1 MFTIKGKYNTAVI
14 FANSI
19 DDATT
24 GQILELCNQSWVKES
39 KIAIM
44 PDCHAGKGCTIGTT
58 MTIIDKVCPNL
69 VGVDIGCGMLTVQLP
84 KELGEISLEK
94 LDQFINAEI
103 PSGFNINE
111 KRLYDPNKEDLH
123 LESLKCYSAL
133 KNKEQLERSIGT
145 LGGGNHFIEIDKDED
160 ENLYLVIHTGSRNL
174 GKQVAEFYQEMA
186 YEDCNHSKEEMKRKR
201 EALISSLINLGRG
214 KEIEAELKRFNADN
228 QEELKIQK
236 DLCYLEGQHLQDYLH
251 DMTITQHFAKCNRK
265 MIAKRILNY
274 LFEENGQ
281 SLKDLEQFL
290 TFESFETVHNYI
302 DPEDHILR
310 KGSISAKEEELVL
323 IPINMR
329 DGAILGIGKGN
340 PETNFSGPHGAGRLM
355 SRSAAKEQVSLEE
368 FENSMKGIYST
379 SVGTSTLDESP
390 MAYKS
395 LDEILENIQES
406 IKIVKIIKPIYNFK
420 AH

>member
-1 MFTIKGKYNTAVI
+1 MYTIKGKYNTASI
-14 FANSI
+14 FANNI

-24 GQILELCNQSWVKES
+24 GQILELCNQSWVKGS

-84 KELGEISLEK
+84 KELREISLEK
-94 LDQFINAEI
+94 LDRFINAEI

-111 KRLYDPNKEDLH
+111 KRLYDPNQEDLY
-123 LESLKCYSAL
+123 LDSLKCYPAL
-133 KNKEQLERSIGT
+133 KNKEQLERSIGS
-145 LGGGNHFIEIDKDED
+145 LGSGNHFIEIDKDED
-160 ENLYLVIHTGSRNL
+160 DNLYLVIHTGSRNL
-174 GKQVAEFYQEMA
+174 GKQVAEYYQEIA
-186 YEDCNHSKEEMKRKR
+186 YKDCNHNKEDLKRKR

-214 KEIEAELKRFNADN
+214 REIEAELKRFNAEN

-290 TFESFETVHNYI
+290 NFESFETVHNYI
-302 DPEDHILR
+302 NPEDQILR
-310 KGSISAKEEELVL
+310 KGSISAKKEELVL

-406 IKIVKIIKPIYNFK
+406 VKIVKIIKPIYNFK